1 MKADEDLGN
10 MMPNVFRGINNDLFA
25 NYARHDL

>member
-10 MMPNVFRGINNDLFA
+10 MMPNVVRGINNDLFA
-25 NYARHDL
+25 NHARHDL